1 MPVLLTR
8 RRRGSKIFGG
18 AILIAVARVYVIQRE
33 GGARTFPTHRSVA
46 AFSAPVSAICFI
58 FLALG

>member
-1 MPVLLTR
+1 MTERSEKKKKLSQMPVLLTR

-33 GGARTFPTHRSVA
+33 ALERSRRIAQSQRLARQ
-46 AFSAPVSAICFI
+46 
-58 FLALG
+58 

>member
-33 GGARTFPTHRSVA
+33 ALERSRRIAQSQRLARQ
-46 AFSAPVSAICFI
+46 
-58 FLALG
+58 